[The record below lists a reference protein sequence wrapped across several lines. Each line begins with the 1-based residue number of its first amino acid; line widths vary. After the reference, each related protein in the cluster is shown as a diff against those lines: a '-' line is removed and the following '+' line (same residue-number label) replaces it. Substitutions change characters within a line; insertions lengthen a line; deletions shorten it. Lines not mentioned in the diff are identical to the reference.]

1 MAEKGNADNQ
11 GNTYEAIFA
20 LLAFVLIVAT
30 VLVAAGG
37 IYYNFINPSF

>member
-11 GNTYEAIFA
+11 GNTYEAIFV
-20 LLAFVLIVAT
+20 LLAFALIAAT
-30 VLVAAGG
+30 VLLAAGG